1 MKYKMIFL
9 DVDGTLYSHTTKS
22 IPKSTIEA
30 LKIAQSKGIKIC
42 IASGRSKLVTSFTG
56 ILDILEFDYFVV
68 TNGNL
73 VLDKNNNVIYS
84 NPMDK
89 EGIDKVISLV
99 DKYGLNMTFMTKD
112 DFYLFKN
119 RDKRAHLGF
128 DPLSIPLPE
137 VKKYS
142 KENVYQ
148 INLFCED
155 EFIPYFEDT
164 KKYLAYSR
172 LAHYGYDI
180 FTKNHT
186 KATGIK
192 ELLNYLGI
200 AKEEVIAFGDGH
212 NDAEMLKFVGLGIAM
227 GNAIDKVKEASDYI
241 TTDIDDNGIYNA
253 LKHFN
258 VLF

>member
-22 IPKSTIEA
+22 VPKSTIEA
-30 LKIAQSKGIKIC
+30 LKTAQEKGIKIC

-56 ILDILEFDYFVV
+56 LLDLINFDYFVV

-73 VLDKNNNVIYS
+73 VLDKNNNIIYS

-89 EGIDKVISLV
+89 EGINQVISLV

-119 RDKRAHLGF
+119 IDKRAHLGF

-137 VKKYS
+137 VKKYNY
-142 KENVYQ
+142 EDIYQ

-155 EFIPYFEDT
+155 EFMPFFEKT
-164 KKYLAYSR
+164 KEYLAYSR

-180 FTKNHT
+180 FTKNHN

-192 ELLNYLGI
+192 ELLKYLNI
-200 AKEEVIAFGDGH
+200 SKDEVIAFGDGH
-212 NDAEMLKFVGLGIAM
+212 NDAEMLEYVGLGIAM
-227 GNAIDKVKEASDYI
+227 GNAIDKVKKASNYI
-241 TTDIDDNGIYNA
+241 TTDIDDDGIYNA

-258 VLF
+258 IL